1 MRLTNLQ
8 TAKPAT
14 QDLECSLPY
23 STTRPQNRRRRG
35 LQSGFTLIEVMVT
48 VFVMAVG
55 MLGVA
60 GMQAVSV
67 RESQNTY
74 YRTQADLLASDMVD
88 RMRANRTGSRSGND
102 NGYLAAAP
110 VGSAN
115 CSSTCDED
123 NMADFDLKEWHDA
136 LTASS
141 LPTAA
146 ATITLNQDLLNPA
159 GVTIGSVY
167 TVQIFWDENRDG
179 STGRGCDPSS
189 AADMSCIR
197 LVVQI

>member
-1 MRLTNLQ
+1 MRSTNLQ
-8 TAKPAT
+8 AKTCKRLQSRAHH
-14 QDLECSLPY
+14 
-23 STTRPQNRRRRG
+23 RM
-35 LQSGFTLIEVMVT
+35 QSGFTLIEVMVT
-48 VFVMAVG
+48 VFILAVG

-74 YRTQADLLASDMVD
+74 FRTQADFLASDMVD
-88 RMRANRTGSRSGND
+88 RMRANRTGSRSGNA

-110 VGSAN
+110 DAAAD
-115 CSSTCDED
+115 CTSTCDED
-123 NMADFDLKEWHDA
+123 AMADFDLKEWHDA
-136 LTASS
+136 LANSS
-141 LPTAA
+141 LPSAA

-189 AADMSCIR
+189 AADMSCVR